1 VNEFWFVPKLK
12 GYGATP
18 STWEGYTLVV
28 VFIAVIVCC
37 VIVTIWHE
45 KKLRLGESRS
55 IFPRPMIVVAVSTI
69 IFLIVCAWK
78 TDGAWG

>member
-1 VNEFWFVPKLK
+1 MNQFWFTPKLK

-18 STWEGYTLVV
+18 TTWEGRALVAAFASV
-28 VFIAVIVCC
+28 VFISVLVMIRR
-37 VIVTIWHE
+37 
-45 KKLRLGESRS
+45 KKTSS
-55 IFPRPMIVVAVSTI
+55 IFPLPMIVVAVSTI

>member
-1 VNEFWFVPKLK
+1 MPKLN

-18 STWEGYTLVV
+18 TTWEGYTLVAVFALV
-28 VFIAVIVCC
+28 VFVC
-37 VIVTIWHE
+37 VVVMIRRE
-45 KKLRLGESRS
+45 KTLS
-55 IFPRPMIVVAVSTI
+55 IFPPPMIVVAVSTV

>member
-1 VNEFWFVPKLK
+1 MNQFWFMPKLK

-18 STWEGYTLVV
+18 TTWEGHTLVA
-28 VFIAVIVCC
+28 VFASVVIVC
-37 VIVTIWHE
+37 VLAMRGR
-45 KKLRLGESRS
+45 KKTSS
-55 IFPRPMIVVAVSTI
+55 IFPLPMIVVAVSTI